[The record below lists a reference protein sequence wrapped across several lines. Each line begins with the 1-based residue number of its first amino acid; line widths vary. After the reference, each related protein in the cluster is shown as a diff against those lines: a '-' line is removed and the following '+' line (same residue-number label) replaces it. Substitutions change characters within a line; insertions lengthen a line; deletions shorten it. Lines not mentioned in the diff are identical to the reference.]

1 MFNLFKKK
9 NKNEEEKQIQYTLN
23 DIGDV
28 QYFTITDRKIQ
39 TKTITA
45 WATYHGLRIT
55 FRSGIFVDKYSDE
68 LIVEPVIR
76 VQVVDKFESKRDYKY
91 KPTGRPVG
99 RPRKDGKET
108 KYNGKTKYTD
118 ICKLLNDGVRIKDIA
133 EKLNVSRS
141 YIHAI
146 KKNINNKL

>member
-1 MFNLFKKK
+1 MFNLFKK
-9 NKNEEEKQIQYTLN
+9 NKNEEEKQIQYTLKE
-23 DIGDV
+23 IGDV

-45 WATYHGLRIT
+45 WATYHGLKIM

-76 VQVVDKFESKRDYKY
+76 VQVVDKFKPNRKYKY

-108 KYNGKTKYTD
+108 KYNGKTKYND
-118 ICKLLNDGVRIKDIA
+118 ICKLLNDGARIKDIA

-146 KKNINNKL
+146 KKEMKK